1 MYHPMALYELGKSV
15 HEERLREAE
24 QARLS
29 NAAKSGSANK
39 TKKRVWHVNV
49 KDVFTW
55 KSVAKT
61 IHFAHLD
68 DIIRFKE
75 T

>member
-15 HEERLREAE
+15 HEDRLRKAE
-24 QARLS
+24 RTRLS
-29 NAAKSGSANK
+29 SAAKSASADK
-39 TKKRVWHVNV
+39 FYKRTWQVNV

-68 DIIRFKE
+68 HIITFKE

>member
-24 QARLS
+24 RARLS
-29 NAAKSGSANK
+29 SAAKSALPNK
-39 TKKRVWHVNV
+39 TNKRVWHVNV
-49 KDVFTW
+49 KEVFTW

-68 DIIRFKE
+68 YIITFKE

>member
-15 HEERLREAE
+15 HEDRPREAE
-24 QARLS
+24 RARLS
-29 NAAKSGSANK
+29 SAAKSASVNK
-39 TKKRVWHVNV
+39 FKKRVWHVNV

-55 KSVAKT
+55 KSVAKA
-61 IHFAHLD
+61 IHFAHLEY
-68 DIIRFKE
+68 IIALKE

>member
-1 MYHPMALYELGKSV
+1 MYHPMALYELAKSV
-15 HEERLREAE
+15 HEERLRESE
-24 QARLS
+24 RARLS
-29 NAAKSGSANK
+29 SAAKSASAHK
-39 TKKRVWHVNV
+39 FKKRVWQVNV

-68 DIIRFKE
+68 HIITLKE

>member
-15 HEERLREAE
+15 HEDRLREAE
-24 QARLS
+24 RARLS
-29 NAAKSGSANK
+29 GVAKSASTNK
-39 TKKRVWHVNV
+39 FKKRVWPVNV
-49 KDVFTW
+49 KDVVKW

-68 DIIRFKE
+68 HIITFKE

>member
-15 HEERLREAE
+15 HEDRLREAE
-24 QARLS
+24 RDRFS
-29 NAAKSGSANK
+29 SIAKSAPVNRL
-39 TKKRVWHVNV
+39 KKQVWQVNA
-49 KDVFTW
+49 KNVFRL
-55 KSVAKT
+55 KSVAKA

-68 DIIRFKE
+68 YIIALKE